1 MRTVLTADVG
11 STFTKLTAV
20 DLDSLEVIGRA
31 RAFTTIET
39 NVMEGFQAA
48 EAEIEAQCGRLP
60 YEARL
65 ASSSAAGGLKMVAI
79 GLVPDLTAQ
88 AARLAAANAGA
99 KVLRTYAYKL
109 SRSEIGEI
117 VDLKPDMLLLCG
129 GLDGGNQE
137 VITHNARG
145 LAESSLNCPL
155 VAAGNKSAADE
166 LKDILGRY
174 PGEVIFKP
182 NVMPAID
189 SLNIE
194 PAQAAI
200 RDLFIRNI
208 ISAKGLDELQSR
220 LSAEIIPTPLAVLKA
235 AALLSRGLEKTPGL
249 GDLMVFDVG
258 GATTDVYSLAEG
270 LPTRSRACLRGFRE
284 PWAKR
289 TVEGDLG
296 LRYSLPSLIEAAG
309 EADIARRLGIDEK
322 EVEAWALNCGRHL
335 DLVPEEASLGQRID
349 QELAAEAVRLSM
361 ARHCGR
367 LETVYTIEGPCFVQT
382 GKDLSE
388 VLYVIGTGGPIINSL
403 NPALALKGALRGPED
418 IDLLK
423 PVAPKLLVDRKYIL
437 SAMGLLSQLEPEAAL
452 ALMMAELPAGE
463 FVVEKPESAF

>member
-20 DLDSLEVIGRA
+20 DLDSLEIIGRA

-39 NVMEGFQAA
+39 NVMEGLRAA
-48 EAEIEAQCGRLP
+48 EAEIKAQCGRLP

-99 KVLRTYAYKL
+99 KVLKTYAYQL

-137 VITHNARG
+137 VITHNARH
-145 LAESSLNCPL
+145 LAESSLNCPI
-155 VAAGNKSAADE
+155 VAAGNKSAADD
-166 LKDILGRY
+166 LKDILDQY

-189 SLNIE
+189 TLNIE

-208 ISAKGLDELQSR
+208 ISAKGLDELQSG

-270 LPTRSRACLRGFRE
+270 LPTRNRACLRGFRE

-309 EADIARRLGIDEK
+309 ADDIARRLGIDEN
-322 EVEAWALNCGRHL
+322 EVEAWALNCGQHL
-335 DLVPEEASLGQRID
+335 DLVPEAASLGQRID

-367 LETVYTIEGPCFVQT
+367 LETVYTIEGPSFVQT

-388 VLYVIGTGGPIINSL
+388 VLYVIGTGGPIINS
-403 NPALALKGALRGPED
+403 PALTLKGALRGPED

-463 FVVEKPESAF
+463 LVSEIPKE